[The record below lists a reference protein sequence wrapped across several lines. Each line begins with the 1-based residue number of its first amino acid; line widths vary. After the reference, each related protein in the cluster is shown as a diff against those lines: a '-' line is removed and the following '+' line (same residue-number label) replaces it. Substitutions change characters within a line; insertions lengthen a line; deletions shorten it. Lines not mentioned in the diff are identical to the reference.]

1 MIKIDEKTKL
11 ALMWITGILNKH
23 KIPFQ
28 ISGGFA
34 AKLYGSP
41 RPLND
46 IDLDIP
52 KERFAEIVDEIK
64 SYIVFGPAEY
74 KDKKWNLYLITLNY
88 HGQEIDIGSTDVK
101 IHDNT
106 TDTWLDFL
114 SDLSESI
121 EMEVEGIK
129 VSVIPKKDLIDYKK
143 YLDGD
148 HQKIDI
154 DSIS

>member
-1 MIKIDEKTKL
+1 MMNIEKKTES
-11 ALMWITGILNKH
+11 ALIWITGILNKH

-52 KERFAEIVDEIK
+52 KERFAEIVDEVK
-64 SYIVFGPAEY
+64 EHIVFGPAEY
-74 KDKKWNLYLITLNY
+74 KDKKWDLYLITLNY

-101 IHDNT
+101 IYDNT

-114 SDLSESI
+114 SDLSKSV
-121 EMEVEGIK
+121 EMEVGGIK
-129 VSVIPKKDLIDYKK
+129 VFVIPKKDLIDYKK

-148 HQKIDI
+148 HQKIDV
-154 DSIS
+154 DSLS